1 MRVIFEAGR
10 GAMALGLL
18 MAALATPAG
27 AQERRPLGTEADRV
41 HDDSLAE
48 HRRQMEMHQREME
61 RHRAEMERHAAA
73 MSGALLRAHSDSGG
87 RVRMYRRDG
96 AFDSAH
102 SRYLYRTSMRTSCAR
117 MGIAFSGDDTVV
129 VEEVMPN
136 SGAAEAGVRTGDVI
150 LSVNGERADAR
161 RMMEL
166 AEGLEADDR
175 VRLVV
180 RRGGREQ
187 TLEVTAREDV
197 CPYRTML
204 SETPFRVMCVSMDST
219 DAEDHPECE
228 GVEFRELR
236 RNLAELGENMQ
247 QFRMH
252 AEQTDSGTWLRF
264 GPHGT
269 DSLFIDL
276 DSVRILTDGLALQ
289 LDSIGRLMPFTYRM
303 ADSLAVLLPRIEL
316 NMKEADEAMHAHGLM
331 LRSME
336 LGARALA
343 GAQLTDLNDDLAEY
357 FRVESGA
364 LVTAVEDG
372 SPAARAGLEGGDVIV
387 SVNGNAVSDVGDVR
401 RHAVAEEGD
410 IELTVVRKGE
420 RRTIRLPR

>member
-1 MRVIFEAGR
+1 
-10 GAMALGLL
+10 
-18 MAALATPAG
+18 
-27 AQERRPLGTEADRV
+27 
-41 HDDSLAE
+41 
-48 HRRQMEMHQREME
+48 
-61 RHRAEMERHAAA
+61 
-73 MSGALLRAHSDSGG
+73 
-87 RVRMYRRDG
+87 
-96 AFDSAH
+96 
-102 SRYLYRTSMRTSCAR
+102 
-117 MGIAFSGDDTVV
+117 
-129 VEEVMPN
+129 
-136 SGAAEAGVRTGDVI
+136 
-150 LSVNGERADAR
+150 
-161 RMMEL
+161 
-166 AEGLEADDR
+166 
-175 VRLVV
+175 
-180 RRGGREQ
+180 
-187 TLEVTAREDV
+187 
-197 CPYRTML
+197 ML

-236 RNLAELGENMQ
+236 RNLATGRDIQ

-269 DSLFIDL
+269 DSLFMDL

-289 LDSIGRLMPFTYRM
+289 LDSIGRLMPYTYRM

-364 LVTAVEDG
+364 LVTAMERVTRG
-372 SPAARAGLEGGDVIV
+372 ARGARGG
-387 SVNGNAVSDVGDVR
+387 R
-401 RHAVAEEGD
+401 RN
-410 IELTVVRKGE
+410 
-420 RRTIRLPR
+420 PR